1 MSESRVPATIEY
13 ATPIEFRRDALI
25 VRSGRAAGLVFIVVG
40 GFLLAFC
47 GFLHWVDA
55 EGPAVSFRNAVLLG
69 TVSVAVGVGCL
80 RHRPVKLVVS
90 DGGFLSMIGNP
101 IEIRWADIAEAVAV
115 PHSDERTYLILRLT
129 DPTAGPQLPWSGPI
143 FERPPQAE
151 NEDVVLP
158 ISGLDAS
165 PELILRQ
172 IRSRIAIAR
181 GESA

>member
-80 RHRPVKLVVS
+80 RHRRPAGHGPRGKPLR
-90 DGGFLSMIGNP
+90 
-101 IEIRWADIAEAVAV
+101 IR
-115 PHSDERTYLILRLT
+115 
-129 DPTAGPQLPWSGPI
+129 
-143 FERPPQAE
+143 
-151 NEDVVLP
+151 
-158 ISGLDAS
+158 SGLPVRMGRAAAARGALQ
-165 PELILRQ
+165 PGLLRQ
-172 IRSRIAIAR
+172 
-181 GESA
+181 